1 MADMD
6 ALDCVIEAYVLLNV
20 AERKAESDEVEQAV
34 LDGVDTL
41 VQTRS
46 EVTDA
51 VARNRA
57 EDFEH
62 SERGG

>member
-1 MADMD
+1 MSDMD
-6 ALDCVIEAYVLLNV
+6 ALDCVIEAYVLLSV

-62 SERGG
+62 SERGD

>member
-1 MADMD
+1 MTDMD

-34 LDGVDTL
+34 TAGAETI

-46 EVTDA
+46 EVTEA